1 MRGRCSRVNLFG
13 VQRSQPLGPVKSE
26 GGRWHFHPISRNSRL
41 ESNGEGW
48 RLLIIVPGQ
57 AASGGEENYVLK
69 CLSDSV
75 GGRMK
80 WCCFR
85 LRN

>member
-1 MRGRCSRVNLFG
+1 M
-13 VQRSQPLGPVKSE
+13 
-26 GGRWHFHPISRNSRL
+26 SRNSRL

-48 RLLIIVPGQ
+48 RLLIVVLGQ
-57 AASGGEENYVLK
+57 AASDGEKNYVLK
-69 CLSDSV
+69 YLSHSV

-80 WCCFR
+80 WCSFL